1 MTEGPVLAVEGLTT
15 RISTRVGSFAA
26 VDRVSF
32 ELYAG
37 EALGLVGESGSGKTM
52 TCLSLVRLLPKGT
65 ARIVAGSVT
74 LNGEDL
80 LAKSEG
86 ELRRLRGRQIAMIL
100 QDPLTSLNP
109 VFTIGSQV
117 GEAVRL
123 ERPRPA
129 RATVRARVV
138 EALRRVRIPSPE
150 LRLRSYPFQFSGGM
164 RQRVTAAIAIARKPR
179 VLIAD
184 EPTTALD
191 VTTQRQFLALLDELR
206 REERMALL
214 LVTHDLG
221 IVAETCDRVA
231 IMYAGR
237 IVETGPVERVF
248 SAPAHPYTQALLGSI
263 PDLHTPRQ
271 RRLVQIDGEP
281 PDMLS
286 LPSGCR
292 FAPRCPLAHERCA
305 EYPPETAVDGGGS
318 VNCWLHA
325 GAGAAA

>member
-1 MTEGPVLAVEGLTT
+1 VTEGAVLAVEGLTT
-15 RISTRVGSFAA
+15 QISTGGGSFAA
-26 VDRVSF
+26 VDGVSF
-32 ELYAG
+32 ELRAG

-52 TCLSLVRLLPKGT
+52 TCLSLVRLLPKG
-65 ARIVAGSVT
+65 AGRIVAGSVT

-80 LAKSEG
+80 LAKSDR
-86 ELRRLRGRQIAMIL
+86 ELRRLRGRQISMIL

-123 ERPRPA
+123 ERPRP
-129 RATVRARVV
+129 RRKSVRPRVV
-138 EALRRVRIPSPE
+138 EALRRVHIPSPE

-164 RQRVTAAIAIARKPR
+164 RQRVTAAIAIARQPR

-191 VTTQRQFLALLDELR
+191 VTTQRQFLELLDELR

-263 PDLHTPRQ
+263 PELHAPRQ

-286 LPSGCR
+286 LPAGCR
-292 FAPRCPLAHERCA
+292 FAPRCPRVHERCTD
-305 EYPPETAVDGGGS
+305 YPPETEIEGGGRAA
-318 VNCWLHA
+318 CWLLA
-325 GAGAAA
+325 GADDAA